1 MTEIKVKEICSIA
14 MTEEQGLLVRD
25 TIAPFLSANEP
36 VILDFAGI
44 SLFAA
49 MFFNAS
55 IGYYIVKKG
64 AEYCTGNIHLRN
76 ISPLGNETYQ
86 HLFSNAK
93 EIAKTKICI
102 DQFEDNIKIVKA
114 NIEES

>member
-55 IGYYIVKKG
+55 IGYYVVKR
-64 AEYCTGNIHLRN
+64 TLNIARGTFIYA
-76 ISPLGNETYQ
+76 ISFRWEMKLI
-86 HLFSNAK
+86 S
-93 EIAKTKICI
+93 ICF
-102 DQFEDNIKIVKA
+102 QTRKK
-114 NIEES
+114 